1 MRYCEQFMIPE
12 EERDP
17 PATWLHPRLHSLWLG
32 VGGEVLGLISFN
44 YKILGAVLD
53 TDLSGVVVGAT
64 QRENKVLRQRL
75 GRQKQQLSLQVLL

>member
-1 MRYCEQFMIPE
+1 M
-12 EERDP
+12 
-17 PATWLHPRLHSLWLG
+17 
-32 VGGEVLGLISFN
+32 ISFD

>member
-1 MRYCEQFMIPE
+1 MIPE

-17 PATWLHPRLHSLWLG
+17 PATWLHPRLHSLWPGLG
-32 VGGEVLGLISFN
+32 GGGVEVLGLISFN
-44 YKILGAVLD
+44 YKILRAVLD

-64 QRENKVLRQRL
+64 QRENKVLRERL